1 MANELTLKEVL
12 EVVKAV
18 KNMEKGVV
26 TPREQQIIENRFFDI
41 PEEMLE
47 KIKEKISWSIILM
60 GDYGDE
66 ANMVIGKMIFSL
78 KENRN
83 FLSYR
88 AEYLRVLNARG
99 YAIPNDIIKIVIKDD
114 YASEIYELFSNSS
127 LQNRMNYILSDY
139 IDECNASGREPSW
152 IIISKVKNLSF
163 DIIERF
169 KEKLHWDIISNDHN
183 LTSEFMFRFYDYID
197 IERIEKRIK
206 KVED

>member
-1 MANELTLKEVL
+1 MTNELSVKEVL

-18 KNMEKGVV
+18 RNMEKGVV
-26 TPREQQIIENRFFDI
+26 TPREQQIIENHFFDI

-66 ANMVIGKMIFSL
+66 ANVMIGKMIFSL

-88 AEYLRVLNARG
+88 TEYLSLLNARG
-99 YAIPNDIIKIVIKDD
+99 YSIPIDIIKLVIKDD

-127 LQNRMNYILSDY
+127 LQNRMQFILSDY

-152 IIISKVKNLSF
+152 IIISKVKNLSIG
-163 DIIERF
+163 IIERF
-169 KEKLHWDIISNDHN
+169 KEKLHWDIISDEHN

-197 IERIEKRIK
+197 IERIEKRIE
-206 KVED
+206 KVKD